1 MKKNIT
7 INLCGRLFN
16 IDEDAYELLRHYT
29 ETLRNYFGKQQGGS
43 EIADDIEERI
53 AELLD
58 ELKRQGVEAVN
69 IEHVKQV
76 ITRIGQPEEMDGSEP
91 DDSPGP
97 QSTDSHETDGEKA
110 AFQGDET

>member
-1 MKKNIT
+1 MKIT
-7 INLCGRLFN
+7 GQMHFAKAL
-16 IDEDAYELLRHYT
+16 
-29 ETLRNYFGKQQGGS
+29 Q
-43 EIADDIEERI
+43 
-53 AELLD
+53 

-97 QSTDSHETDGEKA
+97 QSADSHETDGEKA
-110 AFQGDET
+110 AFFRH